1 MQCTSPYHIKNPDR
15 FKYKKPNENVGS
27 EWLEVPCGHCIACRI
42 ARTREWTVRLLHE
55 SEFWSD
61 TCFVT
66 LTYDDDHLPPNRS
79 LVPRDLTLFFKRL
92 RKDIEGIDVLGLK
105 YYACGEYGDTFGRP
119 HYHAIIFGL
128 SPKDK
133 KLIEDNWKLGF
144 VKIGCVTYDSCR
156 YVAGYVQKK
165 LYGKASKEYDEKGIV
180 APFSRMSK
188 GIGQRYIDKYWNKLY
203 DMNTV
208 TVRGV
213 PMGLPRYY
221 QKKLDYDG
229 FLNYDSNKEVDFR
242 NEVLEKN
249 KEFIQELDEKVMK
262 GEISPS
268 VARGEVEALFD
279 IAYNESL
286 IVKER
291 NLESKYSKKKRGS
304 L

>member
-1 MQCTSPYHIKNPDR
+1 MQCTRPFHIKNPDR
-15 FKYKKPNENVGS
+15 FKYKKPDEIVGD
-27 EWLEVPCGHCIACRI
+27 EWLDVPCGHCLACRI
-42 ARTREWTVRLLHE
+42 SRTREWTVRLLHE
-55 SEFWSD
+55 SEFWDD
-61 TCFVT
+61 TSFVT
-66 LTYDDDHLPPNRS
+66 LTYDDEHLPSNGS
-79 LVPRDLTLFFKRL
+79 LVPRDLTLFFKKL
-92 RKDIEGIDVLGLK
+92 RRDLGDKKIK
-105 YYACGEYGDTFGRP
+105 YYACGEYGDTYGRP

-133 KLIEDNWKLGF
+133 KLIEENWQKGF

-165 LYGKASKEYDEKGIV
+165 LYGKASKEYEEKGII

-188 GIGQRYIDKYWNKLY
+188 GLGERYVDKYWNKLY
-203 DMNTV
+203 DMNIV

-229 FLNYDSNKEVDFR
+229 FLNYDSSKEVDFR
-242 NEVLEKN
+242 NDVLEKN
-249 KEFIQELDEKVMK
+249 KGFLQELDEKVMK

-268 VARGEVEALFD
+268 VARASVEALFD
-279 IAYNESL
+279 NAHNESL
-286 IVKER
+286 VVKET

>member
-1 MQCTSPYHIKNPDR
+1 MQCTSPFHIKNPDR
-15 FKYKKPNENVGS
+15 FKYKKPNELVGD
-27 EWLEVPCGHCIACRI
+27 EWLDVPCGHCLACRI

-55 SEFWSD
+55 SEFWDD
-61 TCFVT
+61 TLFVT
-66 LTYDDDHLPPNRS
+66 LTYDDEHLPPNRS

-92 RKDIEGIDVLGLK
+92 RKDLGKRLIK

-119 HYHAIIFGL
+119 HYHSIIFGL
-128 SPKDK
+128 SPKDI
-133 KLIEDNWKLGF
+133 KLIDDNWSQGF
-144 VKIGCVTYDSCR
+144 VKIGTVTYDSCR

-165 LYGKASKEYDEKGIV
+165 LYGKASKEYEEKGIV

-188 GIGQRYIDKYWNKLY
+188 GIGLSYIDKYWNKLY

-229 FLNYDSNKEVDFR
+229 FLNYDSSMDVDFR
-242 NEVLEKN
+242 LDVLEKN
-249 KEFIQELDEKVMK
+249 KDFIQELDEKVMS
-262 GEISPS
+262 GDISPS

-279 IAYNESL
+279 IAHNESL

-291 NLESKYSKKKRGS
+291 NLEAKYSKKKRGS

>member
-1 MQCTSPYHIKNPDR
+1 MQCTRPFHIKNPDR
-15 FKYKKPNENVGS
+15 FKYKKPNQLVGD
-27 EWLEVPCGHCIACRI
+27 EWLDVPCGHCLACRI

-55 SEFWSD
+55 SEFWED
-61 TCFVT
+61 TIFVT
-66 LTYDDDHLPPNRS
+66 LTYDEEHLPSDHS

-92 RKDIEGIDVLGLK
+92 RKDLGDRKIK

-133 KLIEDNWKLGF
+133 KLIEDNWRLGF
-144 VKIGCVTYDSCR
+144 VKLGSVTYDSCR

-165 LYGKASKEYDEKGIV
+165 LYGKASKEYDEKGII

-188 GIGQRYIDKYWNKLY
+188 GLGESYVDKYWNKLY

-229 FLNYDSNKEVDFR
+229 FLNYDSSNEVDFR
-242 NEVLEKN
+242 SKVLEKN
-249 KEFIQELDEKVMK
+249 KEFLEELDEKVMK

-268 VARGEVEALFD
+268 VARAEVEALFD
-279 IAYNESL
+279 IAHNESL
-286 IVKER
+286 MIKET
-291 NLESKYSKKKRGS
+291 NLESKYSKKKRGT

>member
-1 MQCTSPYHIKNPDR
+1 MQCTRPFHIKNPDR
-15 FKYKKPNENVGS
+15 FKYKKPNELVGD
-27 EWLEVPCGHCIACRI
+27 EWLDVPCGHCLACRI

-55 SEFWSD
+55 SEFWDD
-61 TCFVT
+61 TSFVT
-66 LTYDDDHLPPNRS
+66 LTYDDEHLPSNGS
-79 LVPRDLTLFFKRL
+79 LVPRDLTLFFKKL
-92 RKDIEGIDVLGLK
+92 RKDLGDRKIK
-105 YYACGEYGDTFGRP
+105 YYACGEYGDTYGRP

-128 SPKDK
+128 GVQDK
-133 KLIEDNWKLGF
+133 KLIEDNWKKGF

-165 LYGKASKEYDEKGIV
+165 LYGKASKEYDDKGIV

-188 GIGQRYIDKYWNKLY
+188 GLGERYVDKYWNKLY

-221 QKKLDYDG
+221 QRKLDYDG
-229 FLNYDSNKEVDFR
+229 FLNYDSIKEVDFR
-242 NEVLEKN
+242 NEVLERN
-249 KEFIQELDEKVMK
+249 KGFLEELDEKVLSGVM
-262 GEISPS
+262 SPS
-268 VARGEVEALFD
+268 VARAEVEALFD
-279 IAYNESL
+279 KAYNESL
-286 IVKER
+286 IVKEI

>member
-1 MQCTSPYHIKNPDR
+1 MQCLNPLVVKNPNLFVNGDMR
-15 FKYKKPNENVGS
+15 QTI
-27 EWLEVPCGHCIACRI
+27 LVPCGHCIACRI
-42 ARTREWTVRLLHE
+42 ARSREWAVRLLHE
-55 SEFWSD
+55 SEFWD
-61 TCFVT
+61 DFCFVT
-66 LTYDDDHLPPNRS
+66 LTYDDEHLTFPS
-79 LVPRDLTLFFKRL
+79 LVPRDLTLFFKKL
-92 RKDIEGIDVLGLK
+92 RKDLGDRKIK
-105 YYACGEYGDTFGRP
+105 YYACGEYGDRFGRP

-133 KLIEDNWKLGF
+133 KLIDDNWQKGF

-165 LYGKASKEYDEKGIV
+165 LYGKASKEYEDKGIV

-188 GIGQRYIDKYWNKLY
+188 GLGERYVDKYWNKLY

-229 FLNYDSNKEVDFR
+229 FLNYDLSKEVDFR

-249 KEFIQELDEKVMK
+249 KAFLEELDEKVLSGDM
-262 GEISPS
+262 SPS
-268 VARGEVEALFD
+268 VARAEVEALFD
-279 IAYNESL
+279 IAHNESL
-286 IVKER
+286 IVKET

>member
-15 FKYKKPNENVGS
+15 FKYKKPNELVGE
-27 EWLEVPCGHCIACRI
+27 EWLDVPCGHCLACRI

-55 SEFWSD
+55 SEFWDD
-61 TCFVT
+61 TSFVT
-66 LTYDDDHLPPNRS
+66 LTYDDDHLPSNGS
-79 LVPRDLTLFFKRL
+79 LVPRDLTLFFKKL
-92 RKDIEGIDVLGLK
+92 RKDLGDRKIK
-105 YYACGEYGDTFGRP
+105 YYACGEYGDTYGRP
-119 HYHAIIFGL
+119 HYHSIIFGL
-128 SPKDK
+128 GVQDK
-133 KLIEDNWKLGF
+133 KLIEDNWHKGF

-165 LYGKASKEYDEKGIV
+165 LYGKASKEYDEKGII

-188 GIGQRYIDKYWNKLY
+188 GLGERYVDKYWNKLY

-229 FLNYDSNKEVDFR
+229 FLNYDSSKEVDFR
-242 NEVLEKN
+242 IEVLERN
-249 KEFIQELDEKVMK
+249 KEFLEELDEKVMT
-262 GEISPS
+262 GVMSPS
-268 VARGEVEALFD
+268 VARAEVEALFD
-279 IAYNESL
+279 KAHNESL
-286 IVKER
+286 VVKER

>member
-15 FKYKKPNENVGS
+15 FKYKKPNELVGD
-27 EWLEVPCGHCIACRI
+27 EWLDVPCGHCLACRI

-55 SEFWSD
+55 SEFWDD
-61 TCFVT
+61 TSFVT
-66 LTYDDDHLPPNRS
+66 LTYDDEHLPSNGS
-79 LVPRDLTLFFKRL
+79 LVPRDLTLFFKKL
-92 RKDIEGIDVLGLK
+92 RKDLGDRKIK
-105 YYACGEYGDTFGRP
+105 YYACGEYGDTYGRP

-133 KLIEDNWKLGF
+133 KLIDDNWCKGF

-188 GIGQRYIDKYWNKLY
+188 GLGLSYIDKYWNKLY

-229 FLNYDSNKEVDFR
+229 FLKYDISKEVNFYHEVMER
-242 NEVLEKN
+242 NEGFVS
-249 KEFIQELDEKVMK
+249 ELDEKVLS

-268 VARGEVEALFD
+268 MARAELDALFD
-279 IAYNESL
+279 F
-286 IVKER
+286 VKMDANIQKENTLTAKS
-291 NLESKYSKKKRGS
+291 NLKKRGC

>member
-1 MQCTSPYHIKNPDR
+1 MQCTSPFHIKNPDR
-15 FKYKKPNENVGS
+15 FKYKKPNELVGD
-27 EWLEVPCGHCIACRI
+27 EWLDVPCGHCLACRI

-55 SEFWSD
+55 SEFWED
-61 TCFVT
+61 TIFVT
-66 LTYDDDHLPPNRS
+66 LTYDDEHLPSNRS
-79 LVPRDLTLFFKRL
+79 LVPRDLTLFFKKL
-92 RKDIEGIDVLGLK
+92 RRDLGDKKIK

-133 KLIEDNWKLGF
+133 KLIEDNWRLGF
-144 VKIGCVTYDSCR
+144 VKLGSVTYDSCR

-165 LYGKASKEYDEKGIV
+165 LYGKASKEYDEKGII

-188 GIGQRYIDKYWNKLY
+188 GLGESYVDKYWNKLY

-229 FLNYDSNKEVDFR
+229 FLNYDPIKEVDFR
-242 NEVLEKN
+242 SKVLEKN
-249 KEFIQELDEKVMK
+249 KEFLDELDEKVMK
-262 GEISPS
+262 GEFSPS
-268 VARGEVEALFD
+268 VARAEVEALFD
-279 IAYNESL
+279 IAHNESL
-286 IVKER
+286 MVKET
-291 NLESKYSKKKRGS
+291 NLESKYSKKKRGT

>member
-1 MQCTSPYHIKNPDR
+1 MQCTRPFHIKNPDR
-15 FKYKKPNENVGS
+15 FKYKKPNELVGD
-27 EWLEVPCGHCIACRI
+27 EWLDVPCGHCLACRI

-55 SEFWSD
+55 SEFWED
-61 TCFVT
+61 TSFVT
-66 LTYDDDHLPPNRS
+66 LTYDDEHLPLNGS
-79 LVPRDLTLFFKRL
+79 LVPRDLTLFFKKL
-92 RKDIEGIDVLGLK
+92 RKDLGDKKIK
-105 YYACGEYGDTFGRP
+105 YYACGEYGDTYGRP

-133 KLIEDNWKLGF
+133 KLIEDNWQKGF

-165 LYGKASKEYDEKGIV
+165 LYGKASKEYEEKGII

-188 GIGQRYIDKYWNKLY
+188 GLGERYVDKYWNKLY

-229 FLNYDSNKEVDFR
+229 FLNYDISKEVDFC
-242 NEVLEKN
+242 NDVLEKN
-249 KEFIQELDEKVMK
+249 KDFIQELDEKVMK

-268 VARGEVEALFD
+268 VARALVEALFD
-279 IAYNESL
+279 KAHNESL
-286 IVKER
+286 IVKET
-291 NLESKYSKKKRGS
+291 NLEAKYSKKKRGS

>member
-15 FKYKKPNENVGS
+15 FKYKKPNELVGD
-27 EWLEVPCGHCIACRI
+27 EWQDVPCGHCLACRI

-61 TCFVT
+61 TSFVT
-66 LTYDDDHLPPNRS
+66 LTYDDDHLPSDCS
-79 LVPRDLTLFFKRL
+79 LVPRDLTLFFKKL
-92 RKDIEGIDVLGLK
+92 RKDLGDRKIK
-105 YYACGEYGDTFGRP
+105 YYACGEYGDTYGRP

-133 KLIEDNWKLGF
+133 KLIEDNWHKGF

-165 LYGKASKEYDEKGIV
+165 LYGKASKEYEDKGIV

-188 GIGQRYIDKYWNKLY
+188 GLGERYVDKYWNKLY

-221 QKKLDYDG
+221 QKKLVYDG
-229 FLNYDSNKEVDFR
+229 FLNYDSSKEVVFR
-242 NEVLEKN
+242 NEVLERN
-249 KEFIQELDEKVMK
+249 KGFLEELDEKVMS
-262 GEISPS
+262 GVMSPS
-268 VARGEVEALFD
+268 VARAEVEALFD
-279 IAYNESL
+279 KVHNESL
-286 IVKER
+286 IVKET

>member
-15 FKYKKPNENVGS
+15 FKYKKPNELVGD
-27 EWLEVPCGHCIACRI
+27 EWLDVPCGHCLACRI

-55 SEFWSD
+55 SEFWQD
-61 TCFVT
+61 TSFVT
-66 LTYDDDHLPPNRS
+66 LTYDDEHLPSNGS
-79 LVPRDLTLFFKRL
+79 LVPRDLTLFFKKL
-92 RKDIEGIDVLGLK
+92 RKDLGDRKIK
-105 YYACGEYGDTFGRP
+105 YYACGEYGDTYGRP

-133 KLIEDNWKLGF
+133 KLIDDNWHKGF

-165 LYGKASKEYDEKGIV
+165 LYGKASKEYEDKGIV

-188 GIGQRYIDKYWNKLY
+188 GLGERYVDKYWNKLY

-229 FLNYDSNKEVDFR
+229 FLNYDSSKEVDFR

-249 KEFIQELDEKVMK
+249 KAFLEELDENVLSGVM
-262 GEISPS
+262 SLS
-268 VARGEVEALFD
+268 VARAEVEALFD
-279 IAYNESL
+279 KAHNESL